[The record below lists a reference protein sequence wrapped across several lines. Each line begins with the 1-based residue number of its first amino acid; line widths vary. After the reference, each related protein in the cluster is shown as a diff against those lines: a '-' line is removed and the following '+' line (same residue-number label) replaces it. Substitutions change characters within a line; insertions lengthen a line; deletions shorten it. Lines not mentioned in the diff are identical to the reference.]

1 MFLPLGRAV
10 SAVSDTQC
18 FARPYCEQETS
29 DRYGSMVH
37 VPYCCK
43 HAVYDLSFVP
53 EHSLPRFSTASKGL
67 VNRQAL

>member
-18 FARPYCEQETS
+18 FARPYDEQETS

-37 VPYCCK
+37 VLNCCK
-43 HAVYDLSFVP
+43 HTVHDLSFVP
-53 EHSLPRFSTASKGL
+53 EHSLPRFSTTSKDL
-67 VNRQAL
+67 IKRQSL